1 MASVL
6 PTDERSS
13 EPTAKAPETHV
24 IFSKRPI
31 FSHLVTVRP
40 DGSPQSSVMWFDW
53 DGTMIRFTHTKIRQ
67 KVPECRRRAT
77 NSRVSMHDPDD
88 PYRSLE
94 VRGVVETI
102 VDDASGEFDRGLAVR
117 YDISTALDDAHVRV
131 VITIR
136 PTRFVTYGSPRTG
149 TS

>member
-6 PTDERSS
+6 PTDEQSS
-13 EPTAKAPETHV
+13 EPAAKAPETHV
-24 IFSKRPI
+24 DLLERPI
-31 FSHLVTVRP
+31 FSHLATVRP

-53 DGTMIRFTHTKIRQ
+53 DGSLIRFTHTKIRQ
-67 KVPECRRRAT
+67 KIRNLDGEPRIA
-77 NSRVSMHDPDD
+77 VSMHDPDD

-102 VDDASGEFDRGLAVR
+102 VDDPSSEFYRELAVR
-117 YDISTALDDAHVRV
+117 YGINTVLDDAHVRV

-136 PTRFVTYGSPRTG
+136 PTKFVTYGPPRAG